1 MTRHVKRVSKP
12 SLNISV
18 LVVLVCLGLAACMIN
33 PVTGKK
39 ELSLI
44 SEEQEV
50 AMGVQNY
57 PVMTQISGGLYQDK
71 ALQSY
76 VSRIGQKLVA
86 VSHRPD
92 LPFRFN
98 VVNSPE
104 VNAYALPGG
113 KISITRGLI
122 SEMRNEA
129 QLAAV
134 LGHEIG
140 HVTARHVNE
149 MITRQILT
157 QTAATGLSIYMQQQE
172 MKNADYYS
180 TAGLVAAQ
188 LMMLRFSRD
197 NERQSDELGMDY
209 VMKAGYHPQG
219 MVELQEILLAAHERE
234 PSRLEALLLTHPL
247 SSERIETARRR
258 IATLEVP
265 AGATMGE
272 EPFRRSMKRMRQMAP
287 AYEEHERGEA
297 LLAEG
302 KVRQSISTFENAIR
316 MAPGQAIFH
325 ADLGVAYVQAKEYR
339 NARRN
344 LNKALQL
351 YPELFQSRFYSGF
364 HFINIQRWDLAL
376 GEFGK
381 CDGLIPGQPG
391 VRYYQGFCH
400 EKQGHRDKAIALYRQ
415 ALNIDPQSN
424 YGKLARQRLQGM
436 GQAVQ

>member
-1 MTRHVKRVSKP
+1 MKRHVQHVFIPSRVVCA
-12 SLNISV
+12 LTV
-18 LVVLVCLGLAACMIN
+18 LACLALAACMVN

-39 ELSLI
+39 EFSLI

-71 ALQSY
+71 GLQNY
-76 VSRIGQKLVA
+76 VSRVGQKLVA
-86 VSHRPD
+86 VSHRSD
-92 LPFRFN
+92 LPFQFN

-122 SEMRNEA
+122 SEMQNEA

-157 QTAATGLSIYMQQQE
+157 QTAAAGLSIYMQQQE

-188 LMMLRFSRD
+188 LMMLRYSRD

-209 VMKAGYHPQG
+209 AMKAGYHPEG
-219 MVELQEILLAAHERE
+219 MVQLQEILLAAHQRE

-247 SSERIETARRR
+247 SSERIETSRQR
-258 IATLEVP
+258 IASLEVP
-265 AGATMGE
+265 AGANMGE
-272 EPFRRSMKRMRQMAP
+272 EPFRQSTKRMRQMAP
-287 AYEEHERGEA
+287 AYKEHERGEA

-302 KVRQSISTFENAIR
+302 KVRQSINAFKNAIR
-316 MAPGQAIFH
+316 MAPGQAVFH
-325 ADLGVAYVQAKEYR
+325 ADLGVAYIQAEEYL

-364 HFINIQRWDLAL
+364 HFVNIQRWDLAL
-376 GEFGK
+376 GEFDK
-381 CDGLIPGQPG
+381 CDRLIPSQPG
-391 VRYYQGFCH
+391 VRYYQGLCC
-400 EKQGHRDKAIALYRQ
+400 EKQGNRGKAIALYRQ
-415 ALNIDPQSN
+415 AVNSDPQGK
-424 YGKLARQRLQGM
+424 YGKLARQQLQGM